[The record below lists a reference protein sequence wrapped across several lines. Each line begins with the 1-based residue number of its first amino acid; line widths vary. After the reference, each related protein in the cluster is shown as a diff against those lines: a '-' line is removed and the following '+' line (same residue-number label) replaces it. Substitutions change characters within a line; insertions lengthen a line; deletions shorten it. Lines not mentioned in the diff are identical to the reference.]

1 MTAETTAEETIEAL
15 VHRNSTAIE
24 MYLFQLE
31 EASRACVPLPSLITS
46 VESIAE
52 RIEQATEYL
61 RLKTKEKQ

>member
-1 MTAETTAEETIEAL
+1 VTVEATAGDAAEAIG
-15 VHRNSTAIE
+15 HRISTAIE

-31 EASRACVPLPSLITS
+31 EASRACVPPPSLITS

-52 RIEQATEYL
+52 RLEQATEYL